1 MKNLLQSGLAKKV
14 LLFAFIVGVVSP
26 SAMAY
31 QFGGTPDTSTVA
43 AVAPVVQ
50 NLTVV
55 PATGSATISFSVNT
69 NATTTV
75 WVKDSSDNIV
85 KTVSFDQPVTGGVTN
100 TLNWNGTNSNGT
112 AVSSGNYKAQVVT
125 YNTASSDIKSYSFNY
140 TAGSTVT
147 APTVNVSV
155 NPTSFEPSKGQSTV
169 VTYSLSQPASLGV
182 VVKLNGSTIKTLRE
196 QTLQS
201 VGTYN
206 LTWDGKNT
214 AGTEMGVNTYTV
226 EVYASNVAGNDTK
239 TANVSIVNN
248 TPTVTAPNI
257 TNVYA
262 NPTPFNPNSE
272 NTRVYFTLDKTATVN
287 VDVVEN
293 SNTNLVKNLVSGVT
307 LSAGTYSY
315 EWNGKNTSGNTVANG
330 TYRARVTASNSA
342 GSDTE
347 FTSVEVNAGST
358 STAPNITNLYAAP
371 TPFNPNNENTRVY
384 FNVDKT
390 ANVTVDIMD
399 GSSTVRNLVSG
410 TTLSAGSYFYEWNG
424 RNSSGNIVSDRT
436 YTARVTAS
444 NSSGSDTES
453 TSVEVRTSS
462 TGSCDLVTS
471 HFVNPTSFNPEDRDA
486 QIYFTM
492 SRTAEVT
499 LRIKKGSTIVKTLL
513 SNSSQTSG
521 QKIISWNGK
530 DSDGDV
536 VDDGS
541 YTYEIKAY
549 VSGCSEDIE
558 SSTVRVVND
567 DSDND
572 DDYENDWPS
581 TDEDLVQDLVVR
593 NEVFDPRDGERS
605 TVEFELTRRA
615 DLKVQV
621 LDGNRVVRTLRNVQ
635 NQSSGDYSYDW
646 DGRDNDGDRVSDDV
660 YTFRVM
666 ADDGDDTDTDRAYV
680 EVDTDGVLI
689 GFPDSAR
696 CAGFKDVSVNSPFC
710 KAIELMSKK
719 KIFTGYSDGT
729 FRPYE
734 RINRAET
741 AKVVVLALDYD
752 VETSGYFG
760 RQYNDTIAN
769 AWYAP
774 YLEVAKRNDIATGYP
789 DGSFRPA
796 STINRVELLRVFLE
810 ANRLSLST
818 CSPQPFEDTPI
829 SKDTDWY
836 MKYACYAKYNGL
848 MNSEYSNKLY
858 PAEAMTRG
866 DVADLFYDFEVKG
879 LYDNYDDNRYD
890 DYNYNNN
897 NDDRYCVDYDT
908 YNDECE
914 RYVYADSEDVVC
926 TLREGSKCVEYDV
939 DNYYSSSNN
948 DDEDGYYVYRNGRY
962 VWVAY

>member
-14 LLFAFIVGVVSP
+14 LLFAFVVGLVSP

-43 AVAPVVQ
+43 ATAPVIQ
-50 NLTVV
+50 NLTVT
-55 PATGSATISFSVNT
+55 PSTGSATVSFNLNT
-69 NATTTV
+69 NATSTV

-85 KTVSFDQPVTGGVTN
+85 KTLSFDQAVAGGVTN
-100 TLNWNGTNSNGT
+100 TYSWNGTDSNGT
-112 AVSSGNYKAQVVT
+112 AVTSGNYKAQVVA
-125 YNTASSDIKSYSFNY
+125 YNTASSDIKSYTFNF

-147 APTVNVSV
+147 APVVAVSASPV
-155 NPTSFEPSKGQSTV
+155 SFDPSKGQSTV

-182 VVKLNGSTIKTLRE
+182 DVMLNGSVVKTLRA

-206 LTWDGKNT
+206 LAWDGTNT
-214 AGTEMGVNTYTV
+214 AGTTLAPNTFTV
-226 EVYASNVAGNDTK
+226 QVHASNVAGNDTK
-239 TANVSIVNN
+239 STSVTVVNS
-248 TPTVTAPNI
+248 TPTVTAPNV

-262 NPTPFNPNSE
+262 TPTPFNPNTE
-272 NTRVYFTLDKTATVN
+272 NTRIYYTLDKNANVTVEVLEAASGN
-287 VDVVEN
+287 VIKTIA
-293 SNTNLVKNLVSGVT
+293 SNASITSGT
-307 LSAGTYSY
+307 SYSI
-315 EWNGKNTSGNTVANG
+315 WDGKNSSGNLVANG
-330 TYRARVTASNSA
+330 TYRARVVATNSA

-347 FTSVEVNAGST
+347 FTSVEVNAVST
-358 STAPNITNLYAAP
+358 TTAPNITNLYAAP

-390 ANVTVDIMD
+390 ATVTVDIMD
-399 GSSTVRNLVSG
+399 GSSAIRNLVSG

-444 NSSGSDTES
+444 NSTGTDTES
-453 TSVEVRTSS
+453 TSVEVRTTS

-471 HFVNPTSFNPEDRDA
+471 HFVNPTSFNPSERDA
-486 QIYFTM
+486 QIYFNV
-492 SRTAEVT
+492 SRTADVT

-513 SNSSQTSG
+513 SNQSQTSG
-521 QKIISWNGK
+521 QKIISWNGRNT
-530 DSDGDV
+530 DGNIVSDDT
-536 VDDGS
+536 
-541 YTYEIKAY
+541 YTYEIKAN
-549 VSGCSEDIE
+549 VSGCSEDVE
-558 SSTVRVVND
+558 SSTVRVIRT
-567 DSDND
+567 DSEGD
-572 DDYENDWPS
+572 DDYESDWPS
-581 TDEDLVQDLVVR
+581 TDEDLIQDLTVR

-621 LDGNRVVRTLRNVQ
+621 LDGNKVVRTLRNVQ

-646 DGRDNDGDRVSDDV
+646 DGRDNNGNRVSDDIYV
-660 YTFRVM
+660 FRVM

-680 EVDTDGVLI
+680 EVDTDGVII

-696 CAGFKDVSVNSPFC
+696 CAGFKDVSTSSPFC

-719 KIFTGYSDGT
+719 KIFQGYSDGT

-752 VETSGYFG
+752 VDTTGYFG
-760 RQYNDTIAN
+760 RQYNDTVAN

-796 STINRVELLRVFLE
+796 STINRVELLRIFLE
-810 ANRLSLST
+810 ANRLSLSS
-818 CSPQPFEDTPI
+818 CSPQPFDDTPI

-836 MKYACYAKYNGL
+836 MKYACYAKHNGL

-879 LYDNYDDNRYD
+879 LYSNYDNNRYD
-890 DYNYNNN
+890 YGYDYNNN
-897 NDDRYCVDYDT
+897 NDTRYCVDYDT
-908 YNDECE
+908 YNDECD
-914 RYVYADSEDVVC
+914 RYEYANSNDVVC
-926 TLREGSKCVEYDV
+926 TLRQSGSCVEYDV
-939 DNYYSSSNN
+939 DNNSSNN
-948 DDEDGYYVYRNGRY
+948 SSDGYYVYRNGRY